1 MRGKLIGRVWAL
13 ALVAAAAIAAP
24 TAANAAPG
32 DVYATDFGARTIWK
46 LPPAGG
52 AAVPITDP
60 ALFEV
65 EGMAIGPD
73 GGIYT
78 GEQDGQIW
86 RVDPKTGAI
95 ATLGDLGGS
104 IVAEDVAFD
113 AQGRLLVLDRQA
125 NDVIAVDTTTMAQTV
140 VFNGPGTSDYG
151 SLAVL
156 RNGDIYITT
165 QSSDDLLLLS
175 GGALTTVLDSVI
187 DFPDSLVVSAD
198 ERYLFLIENN
208 GTSFFRRDL
217 RSGEMTQVALGF
229 EPRGLA
235 LQPSGRFVVTTQDA
249 IYTTPFASTSAS
261 LLSGH
266 APFQFPTDVA
276 VEPAPCGG
284 RTPTVVGTDAR
295 DVVRGSPFPDVISTL
310 GGKDVISGLAGNDVA
325 CGGAGKDVLRGGKG
339 RDRLLGQGG
348 RDKLIGGKGK
358 DRLRGGAGRDVEKQ

>member
-1 MRGKLIGRVWAL
+1 VWVL

-125 NDVIAVDTTTMAQTV
+125 NDVIAVDTTTMAQAV

-175 GGALTTVLDSVI
+175 GGALTTVLDNVI

-217 RSGEMTQVALGF
+217 LTGEMTEYALGF

-235 LQPSGRFVVTTQDA
+235 PLPSGGFVVPATDA
-249 IYTTPFASTSAS
+249 IFTSPLASGSATV
-261 LLSGH
+261 LSSH
-266 APFQFPTDVA
+266 APLQFPTDVA
-276 VEPAPCGG
+276 VEPAPCAGL
-284 RTPTVVGTDAR
+284 TPTVVGTDAPE
-295 DVVRGSPFPDVISTL
+295 VVRGSPFPDVISTL
-310 GGKDVISGLAGNDVA
+310 GGKDVVSGLAGNDVA
-325 CGGAGKDVLRGGKG
+325 CGGSGKDVLRGGKG

-348 RDKLIGGKGK
+348 KDKLIGGKGR
-358 DRLRGGAGRDVEKQ
+358 DRLRGGAGRDVQKQ